1 MSKPTKGY
9 PWEDYK
15 EEIRRLYIGNNC
27 NLKMLKEH
35 LRTLD
40 TPFCPSDRA
49 IKIHLKRWGF
59 IKNGRILSSP
69 HRLSPGAR
77 LLSSLPKA
85 TSASVVPFSRG
96 RPAAPSATTGQVAAC
111 RVTYTCQTPINAQS
125 SVYSVEDQQLHIKQ
139 ARAAILILRSAT
151 EFQGNLKR
159 FKEGPG
165 VKNDSHCSVSGREP
179 QHLQLLLDQISSK
192 FSPNAIFWQSYLG
205 SGNVKELKAVEQY
218 LDTMYSYGEQLGS
231 PFSEEWH
238 TAALNTV
245 AEFLTP
251 RHSFREAASIFR
263 ILPVAMK
270 SQQLPDSR
278 KETICYQF
286 LRNFLE
292 FDDGTDMRFGFEP
305 YQHVVRTGQPI
316 RGPPVGPDGI
326 PGKANE
332 SVFAYENYTPAACI
346 HYLRLALKLAMQKP
360 VIQRGRHVVRFAAT
374 LCRMVSSLREQLP
387 DDESG
392 AKGPTSSHSNGAGA
406 RELQLPTNNLPH
418 EVQKTPMGLAFQL
431 QFFAWLYQTV
441 NWDYPNCNAENLL
454 ITIAEHLIAMA
465 TVIAKQNRFIS
476 LGLEERTQTRKYL
489 STFALGMNAVLPMI
503 LDPNRCCW
511 SMPSLSGSGGD
522 LFYTCRGRCTRYLKI
537 FTTFEYFCLD
547 GLENVD
553 FSERE
558 DIISKL
564 RKDTT
569 DFTSWVR
576 QLSAS
581 MKCTS
586 QLWWKSAP

>member
-1 MSKPTKGY
+1 M
-9 PWEDYK
+9 
-15 EEIRRLYIGNNC
+15 
-27 NLKMLKEH
+27 
-35 LRTLD
+35 
-40 TPFCPSDRA
+40 
-49 IKIHLKRWGF
+49 
-59 IKNGRILSSP
+59 
-69 HRLSPGAR
+69 
-77 LLSSLPKA
+77 
-85 TSASVVPFSRG
+85 
-96 RPAAPSATTGQVAAC
+96 AAC
-111 RVTYTCQTPINAQS
+111 NVTYTGQAPIDAQS
-125 SVYSVEDQQLHIKQ
+125 NVCGVGNQQLHIEQ
-139 ARAAILILRSAT
+139 AGAAILILRSAT
-151 EFQGNLKR
+151 EFQRSLKQ
-159 FKEGPG
+159 FQEGPG
-165 VKNDSHCSVSGREP
+165 VQNDPSSSAPGREP
-179 QHLQLLLDQISSK
+179 QHLQLLLDQTCTK
-192 FSPNAIFWQSYLG
+192 FSPNATFWQSYLG
-205 SGNVKELKAVEQY
+205 SGDANELDAVKQY

-231 PFSEEWH
+231 PISEGWH

-251 RHSFREAASIFR
+251 QHSFRETSSVFR

-278 KETICYQF
+278 KKTICYQF

-292 FDDGTDMRFGFEP
+292 FDEGTDMRFGFEA
-305 YQHVVRTGQPI
+305 YQHVVRTGKPI

-326 PGKANE
+326 PGKAGE

-360 VIQRGRHVVRFAAT
+360 VIQRSRHVVRFTAT
-374 LCRMVSSLREQLP
+374 LCRMVCSLREQLP

-392 AKGPTSSHSNGAGA
+392 AKGPANSHPNRAET

-454 ITIAEHLIAMA
+454 ITIAEHLISMA
-465 TVIAKQNRFIS
+465 TVIAKQNRSIS
-476 LGLEERTQTRKYL
+476 MASEERSQTRKYL
-489 STFALGMNAVLPMI
+489 STFALGMNAALPMV
-503 LDPNRCCW
+503 LDPKHCCW
-511 SMPSLSGSGGD
+511 SMPSLSGTGGD
-522 LFYTCRGRCTRYLKI
+522 LFYTCRGRCTKYLKI
-537 FTTFEYFCLD
+537 FTTFECFCLD

-558 DIISKL
+558 DIVSKL

-569 DFTSWVR
+569 DFTSWMH
-576 QLSAS
+576 QLSAN

-586 QLWWKSAP
+586 QRWWVPAP